1 MTTFAPASPSHP
13 SAPSHHSAAPAGSD
27 VSAAAAAVLRGLAL
41 DEDLKWRVPA
51 DPALGPLAR
60 RVARRFVAGETLAD
74 ACERAAAVLAAGHRA
89 SVEYLG
95 ESCRDPRRAVAETA
109 VFAESADRL
118 PPGCSISL
126 DLSHIGL
133 AVDADLA
140 FANASRIARAT
151 ADTGR
156 EMVVSAEGSDR
167 TDAVLA
173 LHERLTAT
181 YDHVGI
187 TLQARL
193 HRTREDL
200 PRVLARPGRIRL
212 VKGAFAEPEAVA
224 LPRESPELRPR
235 YLEFAEA
242 IAESGHL
249 CSFATHDRDLLHR
262 LGEQLGGSGRPDAP
276 WEFETLLGLGPD
288 RLAEMAR
295 LGHPTR
301 EYVVFGTEWWL
312 YVCNRLAEDPQ
323 RLLRAVV
330 DAAS

>member
-1 MTTFAPASPSHP
+1 MTTTAPTSPVHPSAASHP
-13 SAPSHHSAAPAGSD
+13 SDIA
-27 VSAAAAAVLRGLAL
+27 AAAAAVLRGLAL

-51 DPALGPLAR
+51 DPVLGPLAR
-60 RVARRFVAGETLAD
+60 RVARRFVAGETLDD
-74 ACERAAAVLAAGHRA
+74 ACGRAAAVLAAGHRA
-89 SVEYLG
+89 NVEYMG
-95 ESCRDPRRAVAETA
+95 ESCRDPRRATAETE
-109 VFAESADRL
+109 VFVEAADRL
-118 PPGCSISL
+118 PPGCSVSL

-133 AVDADLA
+133 AVDPDLA

-156 EMVVSAEGSDR
+156 EMVVSAEGADR

-200 PRVLARPGRIRL
+200 PRVLARPGRVRL

-224 LPRESPELRPR
+224 LPRESPELGVR
-235 YLEFAEA
+235 YLEFADA
-242 IAESGHL
+242 IADAGHL
-249 CSFATHDRDLLHR
+249 CSFATHDWDLLRR
-262 LGEQLGGSGRPDAP
+262 LDGRLGGSGRPDAP

-288 RLAEMAR
+288 RLAAMAR